1 MLPWQ
6 WPDRFGEAP
15 SLGVQPARTSSPP
28 FGEVADSKGQD
39 YCHDGCY
46 PPIDHGGRK
55 ARRRLPAGSAVIG
68 TGGMDDVTGRRLR
81 VLMLTGFPAIGG
93 PLPKLAPLLADGLRR
108 AGCDV
113 AIEGWSAH
121 TAGHES
127 IAAKVLGRAVD
138 LFRVHRR
145 LRAWRPDVVYVAT
158 SHNWPALL
166 RDIPLVTSVALGRPP
181 LVVHLHGSES
191 HHLVAPG
198 RRLFK
203 ACSSLLVRRSAAV
216 LLLSTEERR
225 EWKAFCPRGRFEV
238 VDNPFVPTA
247 ARLAAGKP
255 AAVDERPPVLLT
267 VARLTAQKGVF
278 DLLDAF
284 AMVHRRR
291 PARLLIAGTGPAAD
305 DLGRRVRLMGLDAS
319 VDLLGYVSGVDLDR
333 AYRDAT
339 VFVLP
344 SYAEGFPLAVM
355 EAMSYGLPVV
365 TTAIRGCADHLRPG
379 EHALF
384 VPARDPEAL
393 AAQLEALLDNAP
405 LRARMNAANVAK
417 VAEFAPQAVVPRYA
431 EILRGVVAARAG
443 FA

>member
-1 MLPWQ
+1 M
-6 WPDRFGEAP
+6 RSA
-15 SLGVQPARTSSPP
+15 
-28 FGEVADSKGQD
+28 
-39 YCHDGCY
+39 
-46 PPIDHGGRK
+46 
-55 ARRRLPAGSAVIG
+55 AGG
-68 TGGMDDVTGRRLR
+68 TGRTDDVKARRLR
-81 VLMLTGFPAIGG
+81 VLVLTGFPAIGG
-93 PLPKLAPLLADGLRR
+93 PLPKLAPLVADGLRR
-108 AGCDV
+108 CGFDV

-121 TAGHES
+121 TAGHEPV
-127 IAAKVLGRAVD
+127 AAKVYGRACD
-138 LFRVHRR
+138 LLRVHRR

-191 HHLVAPG
+191 HQLGAPG

-203 ACSSLLVRRSAAV
+203 TCSSLLARRSAAV
-216 LLLSTEERR
+216 LLLSTEEQR
-225 EWKAFCPRGRFEV
+225 EWMMFCPQGRFEV
-238 VDNPFVPTA
+238 VANPFVSTA
-247 ARLAAGKP
+247 ARRTAGTLAA
-255 AAVDERPPVLLT
+255 ADERPPVLLT
-267 VARLTAQKGVF
+267 VARLIAQKGVF

-284 AMVHRRR
+284 AMVHRQR
-291 PARLLIAGTGPAAD
+291 PARLVIAGTGPADD
-305 DLGRRVRLMGLDAS
+305 DLRRRVRLMGLDAS

-344 SYAEGFPLAVM
+344 TYFAEGFPLAVM

-393 AAQLEALLDNAP
+393 AERLTALLDDVP
-405 LRARMNAANVAK
+405 LRAQMNSANLAK
-417 VAEFAPQAVVPRYA
+417 VAEFAPDAVVPRYA
-431 EILRGVVAARAG
+431 EILRSIVSGWG
-443 FA
+443 TSS